1 MAGSGNRGTPRYR
14 VAADQ
19 LAEQI
24 QSGKLVAH
32 SRVPSE
38 RLVAEQFGLSRMTAR
53 QAIEYLVRQ
62 GLVYRRPGSGTYV
75 SPPRVVHTLERL
87 AGFSEQMRAQGIE
100 PSGRVLEM
108 VLSDGV
114 DPTAQA
120 ALRLRA
126 RQRAWMMR
134 RLRYG
139 DGDPLLLETFYVP
152 DAVCPQLGKHDLT
165 SGSLYE
171 LMRRVFRVE
180 PARAHEL
187 IEPTTCDAADA
198 RHLATRPGSAAILV
212 TRTTYDTGG
221 RPVEFARD
229 LYRGDRARFEVD
241 LRA

>member
-1 MAGSGNRGTPRYR
+1 MAGSGNRTTPRYR

-19 LAEQI
+19 LAERI
-24 QSGKLVAH
+24 QSGKLAAH
-32 SRVPSE
+32 SRLPSE
-38 RLVAEQFGLSRMTAR
+38 RTVAEQFGLSRMTAR
-53 QAIEYLVRQ
+53 QAVEHLVRQ

-75 SPPRVVHTLERL
+75 SPPRVVHTLQRL

-108 VLSDGV
+108 VLSDAV
-114 DPTAQA
+114 DPAA
-120 ALRLRA
+120 RSALRLRA

-134 RLRYG
+134 RVRFG
-139 DGDPLLLETFYVP
+139 DGEPLLLETFFVP
-152 DAVCPQLGKHDLT
+152 DAVCPQLGTHDLT
-165 SGSLYE
+165 SGSLYD

-212 TRTTYDTGG
+212 TRTTYDTRE

-241 LRA
+241 LRS